1 MGTKVSWT
9 FIIVSSKTVVWALV
23 IVRNVNLI
31 SAVFNVND
39 YVSLVKKT
47 SLQSILISVIVLY
60 VGKLLI
66 FLGAPYEFKAKNYC
80 RV

>member
-9 FIIVSSKTVVWALV
+9 FITVSSKRVVWALV

-39 YVSLVKKT
+39 YVSLVKN
-47 SLQSILISVIVLY
+47 SIAKYTNISNCLVC
-60 VGKLLI
+60 GQADD
-66 FLGAPYEFKAKNYC
+66 FSWSP
-80 RV
+80 